1 MTRTAAAPPAA
12 TFTFRDYFARLFEHD
27 RWANGL
33 VLSAMTGLGE
43 TLPPKPLGRLSHLII
58 CQQLWLSR
66 LADEFDKP
74 ASIFPTWTLA
84 ETRERYETIGGG
96 MKQFI
101 EMLPDADFHAHFD
114 FTSMEGKP
122 YRLLRRDI
130 LTQLAE
136 HGAYHRGQIAVE
148 INPLLDAPL
157 ATDYVFWA
165 WESRERA

>member
-1 MTRTAAAPPAA
+1 MTRTAAAPPA

-33 VLSAMTGLGE
+33 VLNAMGGLGE
-43 TLPPKPLGRLSHLII
+43 RLPSKPLGRLSHLII

-66 LADEFDKP
+66 MTDDFETP
-74 ASIFPTWTLA
+74 ASIFPAWTLD
-84 ETRERYETIGGG
+84 ETRDRYEVIGGG
-96 MKQFI
+96 MKRLI
-101 EMLPDADFHAHFD
+101 ETLPEADFHAHFD

-148 INPLLDAPL
+148 INPLLGKPL
-157 ATDYVFWA
+157 ATDYVYWA
-165 WESRERA
+165 WEKREEA